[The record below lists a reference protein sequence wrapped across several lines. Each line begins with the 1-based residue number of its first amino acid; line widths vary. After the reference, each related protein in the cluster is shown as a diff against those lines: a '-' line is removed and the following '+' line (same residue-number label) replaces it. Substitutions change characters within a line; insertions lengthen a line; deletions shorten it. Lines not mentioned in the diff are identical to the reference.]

1 MNGNFLTL
9 KESCAS
15 TFQQSGPNSANMET
29 LSICSACLPALD
41 GCDCSEINP
50 FKNLRLK
57 LKDFQFP
64 PAGGFG
70 SVHTPSP

>member
-15 TFQQSGPNSANMET
+15 IFQRPGPNSANMET

-57 LKDFQFP
+57 LKDFQFFP
-64 PAGGFG
+64 PF
-70 SVHTPSP
+70 SLFFFLEYQ